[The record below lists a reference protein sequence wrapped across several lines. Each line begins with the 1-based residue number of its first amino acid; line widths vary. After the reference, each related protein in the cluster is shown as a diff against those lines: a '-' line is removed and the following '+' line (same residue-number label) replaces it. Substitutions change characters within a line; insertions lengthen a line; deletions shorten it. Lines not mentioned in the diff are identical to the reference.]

1 VEVDTDTLMRNLVLR
16 NQVAIRTVNAGPV
29 AFRAAVRDLRVCL
42 DRWPKP
48 VRSLITGRFRL
59 RDHARALA
67 KDPEAIKNVF
77 SLEEA

>member
-1 VEVDTDTLMRNLVLR
+1 MYGGDSP
-16 NQVAIRTVNAGPV
+16 IREHG
-29 AFRAAVRDLRVCL
+29 R
-42 DRWPKP
+42 
-48 VRSLITGRFRL
+48 ITGRFRL